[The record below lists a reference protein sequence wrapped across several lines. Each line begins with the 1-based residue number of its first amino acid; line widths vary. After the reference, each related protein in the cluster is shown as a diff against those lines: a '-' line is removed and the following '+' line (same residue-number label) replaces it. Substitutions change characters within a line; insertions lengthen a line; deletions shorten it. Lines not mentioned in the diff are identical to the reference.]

1 MTRER
6 LVKYTTIFLLISPL
20 LDVLAFIFISK
31 IGVSI
36 SPATI
41 IKSCA
46 VLYLFFC
53 SIMLMRRE
61 KSSIKPYI
69 IIPSLYLVYAIIHMV
84 LAIGNFNN
92 LSYGSFFNEFQT
104 IAIYGYQVLLL
115 LTLVYL
121 LKDKTTFNK
130 YYDMLSKGIIYSSLI
145 YSLLL
150 LGSIATGTSEPAYN
164 AAKLGAD
171 LRGYQGCF
179 YPSHMIG
186 HVSVISLP
194 IIWQQLRKTN
204 QFRYFII
211 FATVALS
218 TFYLLGT
225 KGSTWGALAVC
236 AAILIIMLTKFIVKK
251 TTHQYKYFALLL
263 AMFILMLF
271 TYTSTYTYHNINY
284 RVEAEENTMVDVNP
298 NLGKAFLLSQET
310 NQPDEEVTV
319 YSESITILQSMDVDS
334 TDNRTAQ
341 LIFNSISFK
350 RAGIHEKLFGIGYW
364 VQPDSLYLETDAF
377 SSLFNYGIFGFMFIY
392 LPYIVIFLMLVFVM
406 LRELIKEKNI
416 CYHKIYIALS
426 MGMFFCLTLFV
437 GYMLNRPTLINVY
450 VTVFVA
456 GLYSSINSRY
466 INSNKIRK
474 KAGQLIR
481 YKNNKE
487 HNTQVVLR
495 KDASIFDIAT
505 LTAEMPI
512 SAKELSR
519 DNSLYGTGDALL
531 NYSDYKKDIMGIIEH
546 GVNFSNSVP
555 SEKAVDGLNGI
566 ITFNQR
572 RVDIL
577 KEHYDLKVYKIGP
590 YIHYCNPLF
599 SDEII
604 AQEKQKNGKTL
615 VVFPS
620 HSIKGVHSNYDEQDL
635 IAKIDHIK
643 KEYNFD
649 TVLLSFYFVD
659 INAGAHIPFEKHG
672 FKIITPGHKHDKNYL
687 RRLKYIISLA
697 DVTMSNEIGTILGY
711 CIYLNK
717 PHYLY
722 VQEIKY
728 TGDNASKEFYDE
740 RLRTYK
746 ISEAEIN
753 SVFNYY
759 SEEISDAQLDIYE
772 KYWGATEI
780 KNKQEIFDIL
790 DEMRNGYEKN

>member
-1 MTRER
+1 MTREK
-6 LVKYTTIFLLISPL
+6 LIKYTTLFILISPL
-20 LDVLAFIFISK
+20 LDVLAYIFILK
-31 IGVSI
+31 LGFNI

-46 VLYLFFC
+46 VLYLFF
-53 SIMLMRRE
+53 STIQLMRRE
-61 KSSIKPYI
+61 NASIKLYI
-69 IIPSLYLVYAIIHMV
+69 IIPALYLVYAIIHMV
-84 LAIGNFNN
+84 LAIGNFNS

-121 LKDKTTFNK
+121 LKDKTNFSK
-130 YYDMLSKGIIYSSLI
+130 YYDMLAKGIVFSSLL

-150 LGSIATGTSEPAYN
+150 LGSIVTGTSELAYN
-164 AAKLGAD
+164 AANLGAD

-204 QFRYFII
+204 QFKYFII
-211 FATVALS
+211 FAIVALS

-236 AAILIIMLTKFIVKK
+236 AAILIIMLIKFAIKK
-251 TTHQYKYFALLL
+251 TTYQINYFALLL
-263 AMFILMLF
+263 AIFMLMLF
-271 TYTSTYTYHNINY
+271 TYTNTYTYHNINY
-284 RVEAEENTMVDVNP
+284 RIKAEQGMTVDVNP
-298 NLGKAFLLSQET
+298 NLGKALMLSEAT
-310 NQPDEEVTV
+310 NQSDEEISV
-319 YSESITILQSMDVDS
+319 YAEAISILQSMDADV
-334 TDNRTAQ
+334 TDNRTTQ

-350 RAGIHEKLFGIGYW
+350 RANIAEKLFGIGYW
-364 VQPDSLYLETDAF
+364 VQPDSLYLETDAL
-377 SSLFNYGIFGFMFIY
+377 SSLFNYGILGFMFIY
-392 LPYIVIFLMLVFVM
+392 LPYIIIFLIMIYVI
-406 LRELIKEKNI
+406 LRELIKTKNI
-416 CYHKIYIALS
+416 CSHKIYIALS
-426 MGMFFCLTLFV
+426 MAMFFCLTIFV

-450 VTVFVA
+450 SIIFVA
-456 GLYSSINSRY
+456 GLYSSINSGF
-466 INSNKIRK
+466 INCNRIRK
-474 KAGQLIR
+474 KAGQLMR
-481 YKNNKE
+481 YKDHKE
-487 HNTQVVLR
+487 HKTQVALR
-495 KDASIFDIAT
+495 ENASIFDITA

-512 SAKELSR
+512 SAQELSR

-531 NYSDYKKDIMGIIEH
+531 SYSNYKKDILGIIEH

-555 SEKAVDGLNGI
+555 PEGAVDGLNGI

-577 KEHYDLKVYKIGP
+577 KEHYDVKIYKIGP
-590 YIHYCNPLF
+590 YIHYCSPLF

-635 IAKIDHIK
+635 IAKIDYVK
-643 KEYNFD
+643 KKYNFD

-659 INAGAHIPFEKHG
+659 INSGAHIPFEKHG
-672 FKIITPGHKHDKNYL
+672 YKIITPGHKNDKNYL

-728 TGDNASKEFYDE
+728 TGDNVSNEFYDE

-759 SEEISDAQLDIYE
+759 SEEISEAQLNIYE

-780 KNKQEIFDIL
+780 KSKQEIFDIL
-790 DEMRNGYEKN
+790 DEMRRGL

>member
-1 MTRER
+1 MTRDK
-6 LVKYTTIFLLISPL
+6 LIKYTTIFILVSPI
-20 LDVLAFIFISK
+20 LDVLAYIFILK
-31 IGVSI
+31 LGFNI

-46 VLYLFFC
+46 VLYLFF
-53 SIMLMRRE
+53 STVMLMRRE
-61 KSSIKPYI
+61 NSSIKLYI
-69 IIPSLYLVYAIIHMV
+69 IIPALYLVYAIVHML
-84 LAIGNFNN
+84 LAVGNFNS

-115 LTLVYL
+115 LTLVSL
-121 LKDKTTFNK
+121 LKNKTNFSK
-130 YYDMLSKGIIYSSLI
+130 YYDVLSKGIVFSSLI

-150 LGSIATGTSEPAYN
+150 LGSIATGTSELAYN
-164 AAKLGAD
+164 AANLGAD

-211 FATVALS
+211 FAIVALP

-236 AAILIIMLTKFIVKK
+236 AAILIILLAKFVIKK
-251 TTHQYKYFALLL
+251 TTYQYKYFALLL
-263 AMFILMLF
+263 AMFMLMLF
-271 TYTSTYTYHNINY
+271 TYSNTYTYHNINY
-284 RVEAEENTMVDVNP
+284 RTEAEENIMVDINP
-298 NLGKAFLLSQET
+298 NLGKAFILSQE
-310 NQPDEEVTV
+310 NNHSNEKISV
-319 YSESITILQSMDVDS
+319 YAEAISVLRSMDADV
-334 TDNRTAQ
+334 TDNRTTQ
-341 LIFNSISFK
+341 FIFNSICYK
-350 RAGIHEKLFGIGYW
+350 RASISEKLFGIGYW
-364 VQPDSLYLETDAF
+364 VQPDSLYLETDSL

-406 LRELIKEKNI
+406 LRELIKEGNI

-426 MGMFFCLTLFV
+426 MAMFFCITMFV

-450 VTVFVA
+450 VILFVA
-456 GLYSSINSRY
+456 GLYSSINSSF
-466 INSNKIRK
+466 INCNRIRK
-474 KAGQLIR
+474 KTGQLLR
-481 YKNNKE
+481 YKNNKG
-487 HNTQVVLR
+487 HNTQVSLR
-495 KDASIFDIAT
+495 ENTSIFDIAT

-531 NYSDYKKDIMGIIEH
+531 SYSNYKKDIMGIIEH

-555 SEKAVDGLNGI
+555 PEGAVDGLNGI

-577 KEHYDLKVYKIGP
+577 REHYDVKIYKIGP
-590 YIHYCNPLF
+590 YIHYCSPLF
-599 SDEII
+599 SNEII

-635 IAKIDHIK
+635 IARIDHVK
-643 KEYNFD
+643 KEYGFD

-659 INAGAHIPFEKHG
+659 INNGAHIPFEKHG
-672 FKIITPGHKHDKNYL
+672 FKIITPGHKNDKNYL

-728 TGDNASKEFYDE
+728 TGHNASKEFYDE

-753 SVFNYY
+753 AVFNFY

-780 KNKQEIFDIL
+780 KSEQEIFNIL
-790 DEMRNGYEKN
+790 DEMRRGL